1 MNGESTVMAA
11 PAGGANLAQATARQ
25 DRSPVSKPPTS
36 HVVLPWVVRLRWM
49 SLAALAAAGWAA
61 VTFWRVKLP
70 ATALVLLAALAVTNA
85 ALTLQLRA
93 PAPRRGVIGGVL
105 LLDVGLL
112 TGVLYLVGGPLNP
125 FSIIYLVGIT
135 LAAVALGH
143 RWAIAIAIV
152 SNAAYALIFF
162 YSRALEFTDP
172 AYSGRVMTL
181 HLSGMWVALTAAS
194 GLIAHFVSRVSEALE
209 RREAELTEAR
219 AAAARSDRLAALLS
233 LGAGAAHELAT
244 PLSTISTAATEL
256 VEQLRREGKP
266 PGGAAEYAAMIRAE
280 VERCKTVLDQ
290 LSGRASSESIEETE
304 IAFSRLI
311 DDVRYRLGE
320 KLSQRLEIQLPGAH
334 TVVRVPAEPLR
345 QTIIALVR
353 NAFDASPPD
362 QPVTLRIERTEH
374 GMSVEVIDRGRGM
387 TELESAHAG
396 EPFFTTKPHG
406 SGLGLGLFLA
416 RSFASQM
423 GGTLQWRSTPKTGT
437 SVLLQLPVR

>member
-1 MNGESTVMAA
+1 MPFA
-11 PAGGANLAQATARQ
+11 
-25 DRSPVSKPPTS
+25 KPIAVTPTRPTTS
-36 HVVLPWVVRLRWM
+36 HVVLPWVVRLRWV

-61 VTFWRVKLP
+61 AVFWRVRLP
-70 ATALVLLAALAVTNA
+70 EMAIVLLAALAATNA

-93 PAPRRGVIGGVL
+93 PAPRRGAIGAVL

-112 TGVLYLVGGPLNP
+112 TGILYLVGGSLNP

-162 YSRALEFTDP
+162 YSRPLEFTDP
-172 AYSGRVMTL
+172 MYSGRVMTL

-209 RREAELTEAR
+209 RREAELTDAR

-256 VEQLRREGKP
+256 VQQLR
-266 PGGAAEYAAMIRAE
+266 PGSTTPESATRYAAMIRGE
-280 VERCKTVLDQ
+280 VDRCKTVLDQ
-290 LSGRASSESIEETE
+290 LSGRASSEAVEETE
-304 IAFSRLI
+304 IAFPRLV

-320 KLSQRLEIQLPGAH
+320 SLSQRLDVQLPEDRA
-334 TVVRVPAEPLR
+334 VVRVPAEPLR

-353 NAFDASPPD
+353 NAFDASTAE
-362 QPVTLRIERTEH
+362 QRVTLRVARADA

-387 TELESAHAG
+387 DEEQSARAG
-396 EPFFTTKPHG
+396 EPFFTTKPPG

-416 RSFASQM
+416 RAFASQM
-423 GGTLQWRSTPKTGT
+423 GGTLQWRSTPTTGT